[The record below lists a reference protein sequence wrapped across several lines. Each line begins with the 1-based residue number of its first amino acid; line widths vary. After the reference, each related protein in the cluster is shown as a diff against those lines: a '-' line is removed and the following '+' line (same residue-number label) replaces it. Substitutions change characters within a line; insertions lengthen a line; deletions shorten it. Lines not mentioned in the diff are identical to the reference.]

1 MSAANDQQF
10 VGTTLGVLG
19 ALVALTIFI
28 IVIANIVGGDDDAIR
43 EAEIPRIESR
53 VQPVAMVATDE
64 SQLAAAEDDG
74 EAEAVELSASEIN
87 SQYCAACHA
96 NGTLGAPVVG
106 DADAWGQRLDEKGM
120 ETLVSHAIN
129 GFNQMPARGGNPDLS
144 DEDIEKTVSY
154 MLEESGL

>member
-19 ALVALTIFI
+19 ALVALTILI
-28 IVIANIVGGDDDAIR
+28 IVVANLVGGDDDVIH
-43 EAEIPRIESR
+43 EAEIPRIEAR
-53 VQPVAMVATDE
+53 VQPLAMVATDE
-64 SQLAAAEDDG
+64 SQLASADE
-74 EAEAVELSASEIN
+74 ESEAVELSASEIN
-87 SQYCAACHA
+87 EQYCSACHS

-106 DADAWGQRLDEKGM
+106 DADDWSQRLDDKGM

-154 MLEESGL
+154 MLEESGQ

>member
-19 ALVALTIFI
+19 ALVALTLVIIFI
-28 IVIANIVGGDDDAIR
+28 ANVVGGSDEGIR
-43 EAEIPRIESR
+43 EAEIPRIEAR
-53 VQPVAMVATDE
+53 VQPLAMVATDE
-64 SQLAAAEDDG
+64 SQLATADD
-74 EAEAVELSASEIN
+74 ESEPVDLSASEIHQ
-87 SQYCAACHA
+87 QYCSACHA

-106 DADAWGQRLDEKGM
+106 DAEAWGQRLDAKGM

-129 GFNQMPARGGNPDLS
+129 GFKQMPARGGNPDLS
-144 DEDIEKTVSY
+144 DGDIQKTVEY

>member
-28 IVIANIVGGDDDAIR
+28 IIIANLVGGSDEGIR
-43 EAEIPRIESR
+43 EAEIPRIEAR
-53 VQPVAMVATDE
+53 VQPLAMVATDE
-64 SQLAAAEDDG
+64 SQLASADQE
-74 EAEAVELSASEIN
+74 EEAVELSASEIN
-87 SQYCAACHA
+87 EQYCAACHS

-106 DADAWGQRLDEKGM
+106 DEEDWGQRLDEKGM

-154 MLEESGL
+154 MLEESGQ

>member
-19 ALVALTIFI
+19 ALVALTILI
-28 IVIANIVGGDDDAIR
+28 IVVANLVGGDDDVIH
-43 EAEIPRIESR
+43 EAEIPRIEER
-53 VQPVAMVATDE
+53 VQPLAMVATDE
-64 SQLAAAEDDG
+64 SQLASADDT
-74 EAEAVELSASEIN
+74 EEAVELSASEIN
-87 SQYCAACHA
+87 EQYCSACHS

-106 DADAWGQRLDEKGM
+106 DADDWSQRLDDKGM

-144 DEDIEKTVSY
+144 DEDIEKTVAY
-154 MLEESGL
+154 MLEESGQ

>member
-19 ALVALTIFI
+19 ALVALTILI
-28 IVIANIVGGDDDAIR
+28 IIIANVVGGGDEAIR
-43 EAEIPRIESR
+43 EAEIPRIEDR
-53 VQPVAMVATDE
+53 VQPLAMVATDE
-64 SQLAAAEDDG
+64 SQLASADE
-74 EAEAVELSASEIN
+74 ESQAVELSAAEVYE
-87 SQYCAACHA
+87 QYCSACHA
-96 NGTLGAPVVG
+96 SGTLGAPVI
-106 DADAWGQRLDEKGM
+106 DDEEDWGQRLEDKGM

-144 DEDIEKTVSY
+144 DEEIEKTVSY

>member
-19 ALVALTIFI
+19 ALVALTILI
-28 IVIANIVGGDDDAIR
+28 IVVANLVGGDDDVIH
-43 EAEIPRIESR
+43 EAEIPRIEAR
-53 VQPVAMVATDE
+53 VQPLAMVATDE
-64 SQLAAAEDDG
+64 SQLASADE
-74 EAEAVELSASEIN
+74 ESEAVELSASEIN
-87 SQYCAACHA
+87 EQYCSACHS

-106 DADAWGQRLDEKGM
+106 DADDWSQRLDDKGM

-129 GFNQMPARGGNPDLS
+129 GFNQMPARGGNPNLS

-154 MLEESGL
+154 MLEESGQ

>member
-19 ALVALTIFI
+19 ALVALTILI
-28 IVIANIVGGDDDAIR
+28 IVVANLVGGDDDVIH
-43 EAEIPRIESR
+43 EAEIPRIEER
-53 VQPVAMVATDE
+53 VQPLAMVATDE
-64 SQLAAAEDDG
+64 SQLASADDT
-74 EAEAVELSASEIN
+74 EEAVELSASEIN
-87 SQYCAACHA
+87 EQYCSACHS

-106 DADAWGQRLDEKGM
+106 DADDWSQRLDDKGM

-144 DEDIEKTVSY
+144 DEDIEKTVDY
-154 MLEESGL
+154 MLEEAGV